1 MLAIFSTI
9 KKRINSRGVSL
20 IEAVLYITLLIL
32 IMSVIVQ
39 VLVSMG
45 GVYKNI
51 KLTRELESSGAIVM
65 ENMLREIR
73 NASSV
78 VVGSSVLGTNPGI
91 LKVSGIDEA
100 LNIYPFDHICGSQL
114 EFKDGVI
121 TGKLEGKA
129 SVGEGKLNQLKELIE
144 DKLKGSLKQV
154 AYYCHSHLDLPVFEQ
169 VGKPVAVN
177 PTPKLESLAKS
188 KKWEILKFKD
198 FEKN

>member
-32 IMSVIVQ
+32 IMSIIVQ

-100 LNIYPFDHICGSQL
+100 LNIYDVTFDVDSDIVSVSR
-114 EFKDGVI
+114 DGD
-121 TGKLEGKA
+121 T
-129 SVGEGKLNQLKELIE
+129 
-144 DKLKGSLKQV
+144 
-154 AYYCHSHLDLPVFEQ
+154 
-169 VGKPVAVN
+169 PVALTSSSVEASN
-177 PTPKLESLAKS
+177 LIFTYVSNANSEGVRIELEVSGTVGATTKS
-188 KKWEILKFKD
+188 KQFYGFAVLRGSY
-198 FEKN
+198 